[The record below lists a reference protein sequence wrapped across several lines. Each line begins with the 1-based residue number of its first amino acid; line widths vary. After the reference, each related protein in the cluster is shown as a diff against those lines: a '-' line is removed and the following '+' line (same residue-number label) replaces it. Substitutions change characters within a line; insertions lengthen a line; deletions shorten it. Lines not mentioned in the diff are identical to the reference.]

1 LKSSKIIFRILVVIV
16 TALVAYFMMESF
28 SQPGLERFDGKYKE
42 LSTYRNENN
51 TGPVV
56 RVYAIKALDSS
67 TEWMREY
74 GEAMPHT
81 KYGRTVVFFFSDEID
96 QEIELSPT
104 DPYFTIGLQPY
115 VIATYQKSPMGDVS
129 FTDGYPK

>member
-1 LKSSKIIFRILVVIV
+1 MAGLVVYISLQ
-16 TALVAYFMMESF
+16 TL
-28 SQPGLERFDGKYKE
+28 SQPGIERFEGKYTE
-42 LSTYRNENN
+42 LSAYRNENN

-67 TEWMREY
+67 KEWMREY

-81 KYGRTVVFFFSDEID
+81 KYGRTVVFFFKDEID
-96 QEIELSPT
+96 QEINLSPT
-104 DPYFTIGLQPY
+104 DPYFTKGLQPY

>member
-1 LKSSKIIFRILVVIV
+1 LKSSKIIFWIIALIVGGLVVYIS
-16 TALVAYFMMESF
+16 LDSL
-28 SQPGLERFDGKYKE
+28 SQPGMERFEGKYKE
-42 LSTYRNENN
+42 LSSFRNENN

-56 RVYAIKALDSS
+56 RVYAIKALDNSK
-67 TEWMREY
+67 EWMREY
-74 GEAMPHT
+74 GDAMPHT

-104 DPYFTIGLQPY
+104 DPYFEIGLQPY
-115 VIATYQKSPMGDVS
+115 VIATYQKSPMGDLS